1 LFPQLGDLP
10 GSAIDRKYGGIDRKY
25 WTVFAEPFRLSLF
38 GPRYRKVPH
47 GNWDRKRNLYDQE
60 EQMASDALSSIREVR
75 GDEEDG
81 ILRKPVVSVDF
92 IPERFL
98 DTEEAAA
105 IMKIHP
111 KTLQKLAR
119 KGLVRGIHVGK
130 LWRFRVSE
138 IEEWAQRQMA
148 S

>member
-1 LFPQLGDLP
+1 
-10 GSAIDRKYGGIDRKY
+10 
-25 WTVFAEPFRLSLF
+25 
-38 GPRYRKVPH
+38 
-47 GNWDRKRNLYDQE
+47 
-60 EQMASDALSSIREVR
+60 MASDALSSIRDVR
-75 GDEEDG
+75 EDDG
-81 ILRKPVVSVDF
+81 SQSLRKPVLSVDF

-119 KGLVRGIHVGK
+119 KGLVRGFHVGK

-138 IEEWAQRQMA
+138 IEQWAQRQMA
-148 S
+148 G

>member
-1 LFPQLGDLP
+1 
-10 GSAIDRKYGGIDRKY
+10 
-25 WTVFAEPFRLSLF
+25 
-38 GPRYRKVPH
+38 
-47 GNWDRKRNLYDQE
+47 
-60 EQMASDALSSIREVR
+60 MASDALSSIRDVR
-75 GDEEDG
+75 EDERSESP
-81 ILRKPVVSVDF
+81 RKPVLSVDF

-138 IEEWAQRQMA
+138 IEQWAQRQMA

>member
-1 LFPQLGDLP
+1 M
-10 GSAIDRKYGGIDRKY
+10 
-25 WTVFAEPFRLSLF
+25 V
-38 GPRYRKVPH
+38 
-47 GNWDRKRNLYDQE
+47 
-60 EQMASDALSSIREVR
+60 SDALSSIRDIR
-75 GDEEDG
+75 EDDG
-81 ILRKPVVSVDF
+81 SETLRKPVLSVDF

-138 IEEWAQRQMA
+138 IEQWAQRQMA

>member
-1 LFPQLGDLP
+1 
-10 GSAIDRKYGGIDRKY
+10 
-25 WTVFAEPFRLSLF
+25 
-38 GPRYRKVPH
+38 
-47 GNWDRKRNLYDQE
+47 
-60 EQMASDALSSIREVR
+60 MASDAISSIRDFREDER
-75 GDEEDG
+75 GEG
-81 ILRKPVVSVDF
+81 LRKPVLSVDF

-119 KGLVRGIHVGK
+119 KGMVRGIHVGK

-138 IEEWAQRQMA
+138 IEQWAQRQMA

>member
-1 LFPQLGDLP
+1 
-10 GSAIDRKYGGIDRKY
+10 
-25 WTVFAEPFRLSLF
+25 
-38 GPRYRKVPH
+38 
-47 GNWDRKRNLYDQE
+47 
-60 EQMASDALSSIREVR
+60 MASDALSSIRDAR
-75 GDEEDG
+75 GDERSER
-81 ILRKPVVSVDF
+81 LRKPVLSVDF
-92 IPERFL
+92 IPLRFL

-138 IEEWAQRQMA
+138 IEQWAQRQMA